1 MQRIFA
7 DFGVHSYIKGNDPF
21 IENKV
26 NILVGGMANGFELP
40 QEKVVFVTEKELFN
54 KVTKKQ
60 PHRQKND
67 ECRETE
73 ELHGTEPR

>member
-1 MQRIFA
+1 MFG
-7 DFGVHSYIKGNDPF
+7 DFGIHVSIKVNDPF

-60 PHRQKND
+60 PRRQKMTNA
-67 ECRETE
+67 ER
-73 ELHGTEPR
+73 LKSPQN